1 MKLKLKA
8 LILAV
13 AMCAAALTAT
23 GCGRLE
29 EIDPFDEQY
38 ISYQFSGVSGYTGE
52 FMLDPRSAPLVLTTS
67 YRSDYDKPLSNGD
80 VVKLTVTPPEEELK
94 EAGYKLSRLETEV
107 VVEGLEEIPNEL
119 PEDAANTIMDALK
132 EATFSKNEEFLYEVG
147 DTTDG
152 YREGR
157 VKSVGEPQLVRGLY
171 EVVTDKNADSAF
183 QNEEESET
191 DYLFPPTALFTAMWS
206 ITYEAEYLEDAIYDT
221 GEVKAGDVFTKTDL
235 YCASISGFTILDGKV
250 HWDESITPFCNYYND
265 VDGEDYM
272 EYGDFDSLS
281 DKEHLASVEY

>member
-1 MKLKLKA
+1 MKMKWKVIA
-8 LILAV
+8 LV
-13 AMCAAALTAT
+13 ATICMSMTAT
-23 GCGRLE
+23 GCGHLE
-29 EIDPFDEQY
+29 EIDPFVSPY
-38 ISYQFSGVSGYTGE
+38 CNVNVTGISGYTGYMSVN
-52 FMLDPRSAPLVLTTS
+52 FDTVVPGSRAPFFE
-67 YRSDYDKPLSNGD
+67 YDYPKTLSNGD
-80 VVKLTVTPPEEELK
+80 VVKISVTPYNQDLK
-94 EAGYKLSRLETEV
+94 KSGYKLTRTEMDYTV
-107 VVEGLEEIPNEL
+107 SGMEEIPNEL
-119 PEDAANTIMDALK
+119 PEDAANIIMDALK

-171 EVVTDKNADSAF
+171 EVVTNKNADSAF
-183 QNEEESET
+183 RNEDESET
-191 DYLFPPTALFTAMWS
+191 DYLFPPTALFAAMWS

-235 YCASISGFTILDGKV
+235 YCASIRGFTILNGKV

-272 EYGDFDSLS
+272 EYGAFDSLS
-281 DKEHLASVEY
+281 DKEHLAKVEY